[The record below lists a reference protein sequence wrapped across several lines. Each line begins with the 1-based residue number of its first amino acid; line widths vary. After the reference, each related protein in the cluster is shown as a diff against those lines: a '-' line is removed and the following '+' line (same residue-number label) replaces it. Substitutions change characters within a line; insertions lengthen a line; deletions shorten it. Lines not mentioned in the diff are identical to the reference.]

1 MPDRRPTFRQTGV
14 DLLPDGRTSVLWTV
28 SSPSGVTADL
38 LDFGARLQAVR
49 TPDRHG
55 RTANVVLGAVGWD
68 QLISGGAYFGA
79 TVGRYGNR
87 IARGEL
93 PIDGALHQL
102 DSQSTGHTLHGGPDG
117 FATRLWRSS
126 PIQEADQAG
135 VRFQLTSP
143 HRDQGFP
150 GTLEVEVSYL
160 LDPFGTLTIRYRAVT
175 DAPTVVNLTNHAYFN
190 LAGGGTVGDHT
201 LRVHADAY
209 LPVDAELIP
218 LGPPAM
224 VAGTPFDLTR
234 TVRLAGRLTADH
246 PQLNFAG
253 GGFDHNWLLRPGPD
267 AGPRLVAELDHPA
280 TGRRLECHTTEPG
293 LQVYAGNHFDGTTG
307 PADAP
312 HGRHAGIALETQHYP
327 DSPHRPDYPST
338 VLRPGEEYRSTT
350 VYRFGT
356 AAAGQRPAGA
366 PVLERTTSSGMRVV

>member
-1 MPDRRPTFRQTGV
+1 MSDRSPTVHRTGT
-14 DLLPDGRTSVLWTV
+14 DPLPDGRVSARWTV
-28 SSPSGVTADL
+28 SSPSGVTAEL
-38 LDFGARLQAVR
+38 HEFGARLQAVR
-49 TPDRHG
+49 APDRHG
-55 RTANVVLGAVGWD
+55 RTADVLLGAEGWD
-68 QLISGGAYFGA
+68 QLLDAGAYFGA

-93 PIDGALHQL
+93 PLDGTVHQL
-102 DSQSTGHTLHGGPDG
+102 DRQATGHTLHGGPHG
-117 FATRLWRSS
+117 FATRVWRGS
-126 PIQEADQAG
+126 PIHEEDRAG

-160 LDPFGTLTIRYRAVT
+160 LDAFGALTIRYGAVT

-190 LAGGGTVGDHT
+190 LAGGGTVGEHT

-209 LPVDAELIP
+209 LPVDAQLIP
-218 LGPPAM
+218 LGPPAV

-234 TVRLAGRLTADH
+234 AVRLADRLGADH
-246 PQLNFAG
+246 PQLRLAG

-267 AGPRLVAELDHPA
+267 AGGPRLVAELDHPA
-280 TGRRLECHTTEPG
+280 SGRRLECHTTEPG
-293 LQVYAGNHFDGTTG
+293 VQVYTGNHFDGTTG

-338 VLRPGEEYRSTT
+338 VLRPGERYRSTT

-356 AAAGQRPAGA
+356 V
-366 PVLERTTSSGMRVV
+366 PVG